1 MQASGMPQAG
11 QWEFQNITDAD
22 GNTRT
27 VQYNKTTNEIRDP
40 TTGQTITPNMG
51 TATDYSGNHD
61 LRGLASKFPGQA
73 WAKNN
78 NPA

>member
-1 MQASGMPQAG
+1 MPASIRNNVAMQASQMPQAG

-61 LRGLASKFPGQA
+61 LR
-73 WAKNN
+73 
-78 NPA
+78 